1 MTRREERE
9 ALFALLFEMSFSE
22 ITAAED
28 ILEIEKT
35 QREYDAAY
43 ILNGYHGVVEHIEE
57 IDPLIESN
65 TRGWKLSR
73 LSKVSLAL
81 LRLAVYEMVY
91 TDIYYGVAINEA
103 VELAKKYDHEKAPS
117 FVNAILSK
125 IAADK
130 GLKTQKKKDTDTQ

>member
-35 QREYDAAY
+35 QRDYDAAY
-43 ILNGYHGVVEHIEE
+43 ILNGYHGVIEHIEE
-57 IDPLIESN
+57 IDLLIESN
-65 TRGWKLSR
+65 AKGWKLSR
-73 LSKVSLAL
+73 LSRVTLAI
-81 LRLAVYEMVY
+81 LRLAVYEMIH
-91 TDIYYGVAINEA
+91 TDLFFAVAINEA

-117 FVNAILSK
+117 FINGILNK
-125 IAADK
+125 IATDK
-130 GLKTQKKKDTDTQ
+130 GLKTQNKKDEK

>member
-35 QREYDAAY
+35 QRDYDAAY
-43 ILNGYHGVVEHIEE
+43 ILDGYHGVIMHIDE
-57 IDPLIESN
+57 IDLLIEGN
-65 TRGWKLSR
+65 AKGWKLSR
-73 LSKVSLAL
+73 LSRVTLAI
-81 LRLAVYEMVY
+81 LRLAVYEMLY
-91 TDIYYGVAINEA
+91 TDLFFAVAINEA

-117 FVNAILSK
+117 FINGILNK
-125 IAADK
+125 IATDK
-130 GLKTQKKKDTDTQ
+130 GLKTQKKKDEK

>member
-35 QREYDAAY
+35 QRDYDAAY
-43 ILNGYHGVVEHIEE
+43 ILNGYHGVIEHIEE
-57 IDPLIESN
+57 IDLLIESN
-65 TRGWKLSR
+65 AKGWKLSR
-73 LSKVSLAL
+73 LSRVTLAI
-81 LRLAVYEMVY
+81 LRLAVYEMLY
-91 TDIYYGVAINEA
+91 TDLFFAVAINEA

-117 FVNAILSK
+117 FINGILNK
-125 IAADK
+125 IATDR
-130 GLKTQKKKDTDTQ
+130 GLKTQNKKDEK